1 MKRLIKRGLMFG
13 NLIRVDSPAL
23 IARYNRA
30 LLKLTGKITDLTEF
44 HIDISGFSPEIGEE
58 FQDDAYLNPGGCNR
72 QFIILTVDQKKAP
85 LLNAS
90 FSTSRGILKQFMAE
104 NEAKLFALTAHDAV
118 AGELDNSVYTVGDMR
133 DLLAIRKI
141 SINADTTQSH
151 VANARKLAEKI
162 DHFQTVEGA
171 WYDDQLID
179 EMIELARETG
189 DVTRVPLD
197 LGAPTY
203 EQGNFWTS
211 HFGGVYVFRDTQ
223 TPAIITAGDRAALK
237 GAMIDRVYD
246 LTDVNGIASF
256 LKHNDLVEPVV
267 KARGVDGARILHQ
280 KMQFMLVD
288 AATNVG
294 MDLGDMSERALRRV
308 ATRLGDRL
316 PEAFRGLA
324 AMVRWAEAGGKWP
337 RIDSRHPSYFYTLR
351 ARPDHPDR
359 DLINQLLSEL
369 APLDVRQLFIC
380 HKQAFYD
387 AYATW
392 PDEKREFVA
401 EFLHRDYMANKA
413 GARERLFGGEDRMV
427 EEHPTPWGP
436 AQNPWS
442 RAKAGGAEKPASV
455 DRRIDRVGPWGSIGK
470 GGRR

>member
-30 LLKLTGKITDLTEF
+30 LEKLSGRTTTLTEF
-44 HIDISGFSPEIGEE
+44 HIDISGFSPEVGEE
-58 FQDDAYLNPGGCNR
+58 FGDDAYLNPGGCNR

-90 FSTSRGILKQFMAE
+90 FSTSRGILKQFMAQH
-104 NEAKLFALTAHDAV
+104 EAKLFALTAHDAV
-118 AGELDNSVYTVGDMR
+118 AGELENSVYAVGEMR
-133 DLLAIRKI
+133 DVLAIRKI
-141 SINADTTQSH
+141 SVVADTTQSH

-162 DHFQTVEGA
+162 DHFQTAEGA

-179 EMIELARETG
+179 EMIDLARETG
-189 DVTRVPLD
+189 DVTRVPVD
-197 LGAPTY
+197 LGTPTY

-211 HFGGVYVFRDTQ
+211 HFGGVYVFRDAE
-223 TPAIITAGDRAALK
+223 TPALITAGDRTQLK
-237 GAMIDRVYD
+237 GAPFDRFYD
-246 LTDVNGIASF
+246 LDDVNGIASF
-256 LKHNDLVEPVV
+256 LKKNDLVEPVI
-267 KARGVDGARILHQ
+267 KARGVDGARILRQ

-288 AATNVG
+288 AATNAG
-294 MDLGDMSERALRRV
+294 MDLGDMSHRTLRRI
-308 ATRLGDRL
+308 ANRLAQSRGL

-369 APLDVRQLFIC
+369 APMDVRQLFIC
-380 HKQAFYD
+380 HKQAFYG

-413 GARERLFGGEDRMV
+413 GARERLFGGEKTALAESPSAR
-427 EEHPTPWGP
+427 
-436 AQNPWS
+436 NPWNS
-442 RAKAGGAEKPASV
+442 VKQDQEALREKL
-455 DRRIDRVGPWGSIGK
+455 IDVVGPWGAI
-470 GGRR
+470 GRRR